1 MTPGDEMNGVQ
12 FEYSQPL
19 AGLRGKAMSGFRPG
33 VLPSVA
39 VALLL
44 PLLIGLGCWQLARAE
59 EKRALLAGFAAREH
73 AEPIGV
79 AELERRTEPANLR
92 IRLQGR
98 FDERHSLLLD
108 NRQRGGQVGVELL
121 QPFYDQASG
130 LWLLVNRG
138 WLPWPDRRTPPE
150 FATPE
155 QPLQL
160 VARVH
165 VPVGEPF
172 QLQADPE
179 RGAWPRLVT
188 AVQPA
193 HLWQQLGRGGLAYE
207 VRLEPGPAAY
217 QAEWPL
223 VAMGPER
230 HTGYAVQW
238 FALAVALVGL
248 YLYFGIHNSRQIARE
263 QQHEHSHESGP
274 FHS

>member
-1 MTPGDEMNGVQ
+1 VQ
-12 FEYSQPL
+12 FQYSRPCP
-19 AGLRGKAMSGFRPG
+19 GFRGKALNGFRPG
-33 VLPSVA
+33 VLPSVV

-44 PLLIGLGCWQLARAE
+44 PLLVGLGFWQLARAE
-59 EKRALLAGFAAREH
+59 EKRALLAGFEARQH
-73 AEPIGV
+73 AEPIAV
-79 AELERRTEPANLR
+79 TELERRSDFAHLR
-92 IRLQGR
+92 IRLQGQ

-121 QPFYDQASG
+121 QPFYDQPSG

-138 WLPWPDRRTPPE
+138 WLPWPDRRNPPA
-150 FATPE
+150 FTTPE

-165 VPVGEPF
+165 VPVGEAF
-172 QLQADPE
+172 QLQADPAG
-179 RGAWPRLVT
+179 GAWPRLITV
-188 AVQPA
+188 VEPER
-193 HLWQQLGRGGLAYE
+193 LWRQLGRGGMAYE

-223 VAMGPER
+223 VAMGPEK

-238 FALAVALVGL
+238 FALAAALIGL
-248 YLYFGIHNSRQIARE
+248 YLYLGIHNSRQTARE
-263 QQHEHSHESGP
+263 KQHEPSHESGP